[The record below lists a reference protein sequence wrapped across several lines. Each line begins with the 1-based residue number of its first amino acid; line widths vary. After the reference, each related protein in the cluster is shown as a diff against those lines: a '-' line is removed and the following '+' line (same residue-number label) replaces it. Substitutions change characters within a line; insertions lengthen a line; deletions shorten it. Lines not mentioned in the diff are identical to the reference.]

1 MMEHAAIQSKLSDY
15 LDDAVTPQEKA
26 AIEEHSAVCPE
37 CRKAL
42 AELRATRRHV
52 QSLAELDPPP
62 WLTGKIMVRVREQA
76 DQKRGLSQRL
86 FYPLHIKLP
95 MEALGLIFLTVT
107 AYLIV
112 RNIQPGMEPLT
123 TPSKEVYER
132 AQTASPQPA
141 TPLESSEEEQQIRR
155 RAEEHSTTEK
165 SVTPAPRAD
174 KTMPLESSAAKPAA
188 QPGVAP
194 KETGAPEPQA
204 GRKMKLEEMAAKP
217 VGRSEMAR
225 KQTAMPAPAAQATRP
240 LEESAPSQER
250 KVAETR
256 ALMAKRFALEAQL
269 LQLTLRAR
277 DAAAARIKIEEA
289 VAELGGKII
298 KKESFENT
306 QLLFVQMDVK
316 NVEGLLANLAHLGE
330 VKEEVSPAKE
340 AEGGRTIR
348 IRIVPISPSP

>member
-1 MMEHAAIQSKLSDY
+1 MEHAAIQSKLSDY
-15 LDDAVTPQEKA
+15 LDDAVTPEEKA

-42 AELRATRRHV
+42 AELKATRRHV
-52 QSLAELDPPP
+52 QSLAEVDPPP

-76 DQKRGLSQRL
+76 DQKRGLFQRL

-112 RNIQPGMEPLT
+112 RNTQPGMELLT

-132 AQTASPQPA
+132 AQTASPQTA
-141 TPLESSEEEQQIRR
+141 TPLESSEEKQQIRR
-155 RAEEHSTTEK
+155 RAEERSMAEK
-165 SVTPAPRAD
+165 SATPAPRAD
-174 KTMPLESSAAKPAA
+174 RTMPLESSAAKPAA

-194 KETGAPEPQA
+194 KETAAPEPQA

-217 VGRSEMAR
+217 VGRSEMAQ

-250 KVAETR
+250 KAAEPPP
-256 ALMAKRFALEAQL
+256 LMAKRFALEAQP
-269 LQLTLRAR
+269 LQLTLHAR
-277 DAAAARIKIEEA
+277 DAAAAGIKIEEA
-289 VAELGGKII
+289 VAELGGKIV
-298 KKESFENT
+298 KKGSWENT

-316 NVEGLLANLAHLGE
+316 KVDGLLVTLEHLGE
-330 VKEEVSPAKE
+330 VKEKILPAKE
-340 AEGGRTIR
+340 AEGNRAITIK
-348 IRIVPISPSP
+348 IVPIPTSP